1 MVMMKGLKGMA
12 MMKPQSLIPFRNASA
27 SAIASPYNPR
37 DDRYHLDMI
46 NLNEKTFAY
55 LLNKAKEFSLIRND
69 KEQGNRDIRSRMNL
83 EKGMVLFKNYV
94 SVSEQVEIVNTCQKF
109 GMGPGGFYRPVT
121 RAGRRKNF
129 QMMCFGRN
137 WDPITRYDWKHRSDG
152 SEAPPIPNHLL
163 LLAVKSILRA
173 HDSYMPLMDPDICI
187 VKFYTT
193 TIGKLRLRQDRDEGR
208 SSLEGGLPVVSVT
221 IGDSVRF
228 VYSYTG
234 DMAHAKEI
242 TLQSGDVLIFGGE
255 SRHIYHGIKKIIP
268 ESAPFSL
275 LQQTNLV
282 PGSLNLTFK
291 DYSLD

>member
-1 MVMMKGLKGMA
+1 MKTMFKE
-12 MMKPQSLIPFRNASA
+12 AS
-27 SAIASPYNPR
+27 SYNPC
-37 DDRYHLDMI
+37 DDNYHLDLI
-46 NLNEKTFAY
+46 NSNEKTTAY
-55 LLNKAKEFSLIRND
+55 LCNKAKRFSLIRND
-69 KEQGNRDIRSRMNL
+69 KVQGNHERLGEFL
-83 EKGMVLFKNYV
+83 EKGMILLKNYV
-94 SVSEQVEIVNTCQKF
+94 SVSDQVEIVNTCQKF

-152 SEAPPIPNHLL
+152 SEAPPIPNQLMS
-163 LLAVKSILRA
+163 LAVNSLLKA

-193 TIGKLRLRQDRDEGR
+193 TIGKLCLRQDRDESR

-221 IGDSVRF
+221 IGDSARF

-242 TLQSGDVLIFGGE
+242 LLQSGDVLIFGGE
-255 SRHIYHGIKKIIP
+255 SRLIHHGIKKIIP

-275 LQQTNLV
+275 LQQTNL
-282 PGSLNLTFK
+282 
-291 DYSLD
+291 YHY